1 MDKIE
6 NVSALKSCLI
16 DANPNALMVIDFK
29 GNVLEVNQKLL
40 SLFEI
45 KKNNLRHAN
54 LNDFFDETDFLKN
67 HREIFLKKNKTEIH
81 TFLKLKNQTF
91 AIVLISVPFKNDQG
105 KVAGAV
111 IQFKYPDILDSNY
124 KYNPEENISSN
135 LKNQY
140 TDLSMQEISSRYAR
154 SLIEASLDP
163 LFTISVEGKI
173 TDFNNASMEVTGLN
187 RLALIN
193 TDFKTYFT
201 EPNEAQKVYQQIFEK
216 GFVNAYPLIIKDHK
230 LTAVLL
236 NGSVYKNDKGLV
248 IGAVVV
254 ARDIT
259 SQNKIES
266 ELIEAKDFAE
276 RSTKIAEEAKLRA
289 ESATL
294 IAEDAVKS
302 KQQFLSNMSHEI
314 RTPMNAIIGFTKVV
328 LKTKLD
334 EKQLEYIE
342 AIKISGDS
350 LIVLINDI
358 LDLAKVDAGKMVFE
372 QAPFKLN
379 FSVNAMLHLFETKI
393 QEKNLKLVRKYDSEI
408 PEILIGDAA
417 RLHQIILNLMS
428 NAVKFTTNG
437 KITIKIDMIA
447 ESKKDVTIEF
457 AISDTGIGIAENKIT
472 SIFENFQ
479 QATTGTSR
487 IYGGT
492 GLGLAIVKQ
501 LIESQNGT
509 IQVQSNLDKG
519 STFSFRLKFLKTM
532 ENVEVNLPFIPKDEQ
547 FKNVKILVV
556 EDIPLNQLLMKTLLD
571 DFGCES
577 EIAVNGQIAVDLLK
591 KGQYDLIL
599 MDLQMPIMNGFEATE
614 FIRNELKLTI
624 PIIALTADVTTM
636 DLAKCKLV
644 GMNDYVPKPVD
655 EHLLYSKISSLI
667 KNPNAVQIQN
677 SQIIETKK
685 KCVNL
690 QYLMTRTKSN
700 PILMREMISLY
711 LEQTPPLIFTMKE
724 SFASKDWKTLQAVV
738 HKMIPSFSIM
748 GIDNQIEEMAKTIK
762 DFAEEQVQMKDIQYL
777 VEQIESTCLQAIDEL
792 RDELELIKV
801 KAFNN

>member
-1 MDKIE
+1 MGKE
-6 NVSALKSCLI
+6 YSETALKSSLLA
-16 DANPNALMVIDFK
+16 ANPNALLVIDFNGK
-29 GNVLEVNQKLL
+29 IQEVNQKMLL
-40 SLFEI
+40 FLGE
-45 KKNNLRHAN
+45 KKSKILDSNLD
-54 LNDFFDETDFLKN
+54 DFMEHPRFIQD
-67 HREIFLKKNKTEIH
+67 HPGIFLKKNQSDIICTLKTKKRHKSIS
-81 TFLKLKNQTF
+81 
-91 AIVLISVPFKNDQG
+91 LISLPFKNDKG
-105 KVAGAV
+105 KISGAV
-111 IQFKYPDILDSNY
+111 VQIQDYPELVTTDTLSESDVISPSLINTAEDI
-124 KYNPEENISSN
+124 
-135 LKNQY
+135 
-140 TDLSMQEISSRYAR
+140 SMQEISSRYAR

-163 LFTISVEGKI
+163 LFTISLEGKI
-173 TDFNNASMEVTGLN
+173 TDFNNASMEVTGLD
-187 RLALIN
+187 RSELIN
-193 TDFKTYFT
+193 TDFKSYFT
-201 EPNEAQKVYQQIFEK
+201 EPNEARKVYQQIFDK

-248 IGAVVV
+248 LGAVVV

-259 SQNKIES
+259 SQNKIEN

-289 ESATL
+289 ESAAL
-294 IAEDAVKS
+294 VAEDAVKS

-372 QAPFKLN
+372 QAPFNLN

-393 QEKNLKLVRKYDSEI
+393 QEKNLTLVRKYDTKI

-428 NAVKFTTNG
+428 NAVKFTTRG
-437 KITIKIDMIA
+437 KITITIDLIA
-447 ESKKDVTIEF
+447 ESKQDVTIEF
-457 AISDTGIGIAENKIT
+457 AISDSGIGIAENKIT
-472 SIFENFQ
+472 SVFENFQ

-501 LIESQNGT
+501 LIESQSGT
-509 IQVQSNLDKG
+509 IQVQSKLDKG

-577 EIAVNGQIAVDLLK
+577 EIAVNGQIAVELLK
-591 KGQYDLIL
+591 KSQYDLIL

-667 KNPNAVQIQN
+667 KNPNAVQIQK

-724 SFASKDWKTLQAVV
+724 SFASQDWKTLQAVV

-748 GIDNQIEEMAKTIK
+748 GIDNRIEEMAKAIK

-777 VEQIESTCLQAIDEL
+777 VEQIESTCLQAFDEL
-792 RDELELIKV
+792 RDELELIKE

>member
-16 DANPNALMVIDFK
+16 DANPNALMIIDFR

-40 SLFEI
+40 NLFEI
-45 KKNNLRHAN
+45 KKNKLRHAN
-54 LNDFFDETDFLKN
+54 LNDFFDEPDFIKK
-67 HREIFLKKNKTEIH
+67 HREIFLKKNKPEIH

-91 AIVLISVPFKNDQG
+91 AIVLISVPFKNEQG
-105 KVAGAV
+105 KVVGAV
-111 IQFKYPDILDSNY
+111 IQFKYPTITDANY
-124 KYNPEENISSN
+124 IFNPEDKISSN

-140 TDLSMQEISSRYAR
+140 MDLSMQEISSRYAR

-163 LFTISVEGKI
+163 LFTISLEGKI

-187 RLALIN
+187 RLELIN

-216 GFVNAYPLIIKDHK
+216 GFVDAYPLVIKDHK

-236 NGSVYKNDKGLV
+236 NGSVYKNDRGLV

-259 SQNKIES
+259 TQNKIEK
-266 ELIEAKDFAE
+266 ELIEAKVFAE
-276 RSTKIAEEAKLRA
+276 KATKTAEDAKLKA
-289 ESATL
+289 EAAAL

-328 LKTKLD
+328 LKTHLD
-334 EKQLEYIE
+334 KKQLEYIE
-342 AIKISGDS
+342 AIKISGDA

-358 LDLAKVDAGKMVFE
+358 LDLAKVDSGKMVFE
-372 QAPFKLN
+372 QAPFKMA
-379 FSVNAMLHLFETKI
+379 FSIAAMLHLFETKI
-393 QEKNLKLVRKYDSEI
+393 QEKNLTLVRQYDAAI
-408 PEILIGDAA
+408 PEVLIGDPA

-428 NAVKFTTNG
+428 NAVKFTNKG
-437 KITIKIDMIA
+437 NITISIDMIA

-457 AISDTGIGIAENKIT
+457 AIADTGIGIAENKIT

-492 GLGLAIVKQ
+492 GLGLAIVKK
-501 LIESQNGT
+501 LIESQGGT
-509 IQVQSNLDKG
+509 IQVKSELGKG
-519 STFSFRLKFLKTM
+519 SSFSFRLKFQKTN
-532 ENVEVNLPFIPKDEQ
+532 ENVETILPFFHKDDQ
-547 FKNVKILVV
+547 IKGVKILVV
-556 EDIPLNQLLMKTLLD
+556 EDIALNQLLMKTLLD
-571 DFGCES
+571 DFGFKS
-577 EIAVNGQIAVDLLK
+577 EIAVNGKIAIEKVK
-591 KGQYDLIL
+591 RNKYDIIL
-599 MDLQMPIMNGFEATE
+599 MDLQMPEMNGFDATK
-614 FIRNELKLTI
+614 FIRNELKSKI

-644 GMNDYVPKPVD
+644 GMNDYLAKPVD
-655 EHLLYSKISSLI
+655 EQLLYSKIVGLLKNPTSSLI
-667 KNPNAVQIQN
+667 PKNALITEN
-677 SQIIETKK
+677 KK
-685 KCVNL
+685 KCINL
-690 QYLMTRTKSN
+690 NYLMTRTKSN
-700 PILMREMISLY
+700 PLLMSEMISLY
-711 LEQTPPLIFTMKE
+711 LEQTPPLIFSMKE
-724 SFASKDWKTLQAVV
+724 SFVAKDWKTLQMVV

-748 GIDNQIEEMAKTIK
+748 GIDNQIEEMAKSIK
-762 DFAEEQVQMKDIQYL
+762 NFAEEQFLMNDIENMVY
-777 VEQIESTCLQAIDEL
+777 QIESVCLQAFDEL
-792 RDELELIKV
+792 NEELKLIQL
-801 KAFNN
+801 N